1 MKLVIYKEKLISM
14 LKKLSIYL
22 IGLLPLALIAG
33 PLIAEIFLFLL
44 FIFFLYFLFK
54 EKKFFLFDNRLFKV
68 FLIFWFYLV
77 TVSFFAPEKLVSLK
91 SSFFYLRF
99 GIYTISILYFLNSV
113 KEHLNIIYLLYK
125 FTLIFVI
132 FDSFIQIFYGSD
144 IFGLKP
150 KSIDLMRI
158 SGPFGDKFVL
168 GSFLQKILPVFIYF
182 ILKNYEKIKKL
193 KWDDLVII
201 ALSFVIIYRS
211 GDRAALGL
219 ILLFSLIFFIIY
231 KPLRKK
237 ILLVSLIFLVMSAII
252 TFHNPKIFKRVFV
265 DTIGQ
270 FKGQYYDKFLD
281 KDISETKL
289 NFMIFSFHHQSH
301 FTTAFRMFLDKPI
314 HGHGLKMFR
323 YKCEKF
329 AFRPEKKVNNSF
341 GDSKEYY
348 GCSTHPHNTYFQ
360 LLSEAGIIGF
370 LTIFV
375 IFLYIF
381 YKVVCLIIKN
391 KNPLNPKN
399 ALLIALFINLWPII
413 PTGNFFNNWL
423 SMLYFIPISYYL
435 FENKYNSLEKIV

>member
-1 MKLVIYKEKLISM
+1 M

-33 PLIAEIFLFLL
+33 PLMAEIFLFLL

-54 EKKFFLFDNRLFKV
+54 EKKYYLFDNRLFKV
-68 FLIFWFYLV
+68 FLIFWFYIV

-99 GIYTISILYFLNSV
+99 GIYTISILYFLNSL

-132 FDSFIQIFYGSD
+132 FDSFIQIFYGED

-150 KSIDLMRI
+150 NSQDLMRI

-182 ILKNYEKIKKL
+182 ILKNYEKIKKI

-219 ILLFSLIFFIIY
+219 ILFFSLVFFIIY
-231 KPLRKK
+231 KPFRKK
-237 ILLVSLIFLVMSAII
+237 ILLVFLIFLFTSAIF
-252 TFHNPKIFKRVFV
+252 TFQNPKIFKRVFV

-270 FKGQYYDKFLD
+270 FKGQYYDRFLE
-281 KDISETKL
+281 KDLSETKL
-289 NFMIFSFHHQSH
+289 NFMIFSFHHQTH

-314 HGHGLKMFR
+314 QGHGLKMFR
-323 YKCEKF
+323 YKCKEF
-329 AFRPEKKVNNSF
+329 SFRPKIKVNNSF
-341 GDSKEYY
+341 GNSQEYY

-370 LTIFV
+370 LFIFA
-375 IFLYIF
+375 IFIHIF
-381 YKVVCLIIKN
+381 YRVVSLIIRN
-391 KNPLNPKN
+391 KNPINPQN

>member
-1 MKLVIYKEKLISM
+1 M

-22 IGLLPLALIAG
+22 IGLLPLSLIAG

-54 EKKFFLFDNRLFKV
+54 EKKFFLLDNRLFKV

-77 TVSFFAPEKLVSLK
+77 IVSFFAPEKLVSLK

-99 GIYTISILYFLNSV
+99 GIYTISILYFLNSA

-150 KSIDLMRI
+150 NNSDLMRI

-168 GSFLQKILPVFIYF
+168 GSFLQKILPIFIYF
-182 ILKNYEKIKKL
+182 ILRNYEKLKKI

-201 ALSFVIIYRS
+201 ALSLVIIYRS

-219 ILLFSLIFFIIY
+219 ILFFSLIFFVIY

-237 ILLVSLIFLVMSAII
+237 ILLVSLIFLFTSAIF
-252 TFHNPKIFKRVFV
+252 TFQNPKIFKRVFV

-270 FKGQYYDKFLD
+270 FKGQYYNNFLD
-281 KDISETKL
+281 KNISETKL

-314 HGHGLKMFR
+314 LGHGLKMFR
-323 YKCEKF
+323 YKCE
-329 AFRPEKKVNNSF
+329 
-341 GDSKEYY
+341 
-348 GCSTHPHNTYFQ
+348 
-360 LLSEAGIIGF
+360 
-370 LTIFV
+370 
-375 IFLYIF
+375 
-381 YKVVCLIIKN
+381 
-391 KNPLNPKN
+391 
-399 ALLIALFINLWPII
+399 
-413 PTGNFFNNWL
+413 
-423 SMLYFIPISYYL
+423 
-435 FENKYNSLEKIV
+435 